1 MAVSSCGLGA
11 GPSRPWVLS
20 CRLLLL
26 VLWLP
31 LSSGE
36 AGPVAPPPR
45 SPSHPGPALGW
56 PLFPPPP
63 PQGHKE
69 NKTIPVCSEP
79 WWSTELD
86 MTRRHWP
93 WEVSLQ
99 TENEHV
105 CGGALIAPFWVVTAA
120 HCIQSTKEYSVVL
133 GASQLQP
140 LNPRRIFSVPVRD
153 IIMHPKYWGRT
164 FIVGDIALLRLPVP
178 VTFSKFVQPIC
189 LPEPTFNLKVGTQCW
204 VTGWGQAKQRFAGNS
219 MLSPELQEAEVFIM
233 DNQRCDKIY
242 RKQSFLPRVAHL
254 ILGNMVCATNYG
266 ENLCNDIGLLK
277 LKDPISCSPPVQPI
291 RLLTSH
297 SKPAIGSVCWV
308 IGWGRPGTEGASKD
322 HYHLQEVAT
331 RIINSCIYNQ
341 QYKLLSKGRKKFIG
355 DDMLCASSDVGLA
368 MCQDISSSSL
378 VCQVNKTWI
387 HMGVVSSSSGC
398 SQRHHLLSIYTSTS
412 HFSCW
417 IKKQIGGLKFSSRVC
432 HSFLSQLLL
441 AGHILLVSLGSLW
454 LL

>member
-1 MAVSSCGLGA
+1 MGPELSPAAAGVVATTELGVSLASRSSLGSEWKIRKYLVNELLMINA
-11 GPSRPWVLS
+11 LFAAILAQAPASSLS
-20 CRLLLL
+20 PFCSL
-26 VLWLP
+26 
-31 LSSGE
+31 
-36 AGPVAPPPR
+36 
-45 SPSHPGPALGW
+45 
-56 PLFPPPP
+56 
-63 PQGHKE
+63 GHKE

-266 ENLCNDIGLLK
+266 ENLCNGDSGGPLA
-277 LKDPISCSPPVQPI
+277 CEVE
-291 RLLTSH
+291 
-297 SKPAIGSVCWV
+297 
-308 IGWGRPGTEGASKD
+308 GRWILAGVLSWEKACAKAENPGVFS
-322 HYHLQEVAT
+322 
-331 RIINSCIYNQ
+331 RITKYAQ
-341 QYKLLSKGRKKFIG
+341 
-355 DDMLCASSDVGLA
+355 
-368 MCQDISSSSL
+368 
-378 VCQVNKTWI
+378 
-387 HMGVVSSSSGC
+387 
-398 SQRHHLLSIYTSTS
+398 
-412 HFSCW
+412 W
-417 IKKQIGGLKFSSRVC
+417 IKKQMRNDVFSAPGCTS
-432 HSFLSQLLL
+432 SWLLFPTSLLL
-441 AGHILLVSLGSLW
+441 PTLPFVFCLC
-454 LL
+454 

>member
-36 AGPVAPPPR
+36 AGLVAPPPR

-63 PQGHKE
+63 PQ
-69 NKTIPVCSEP
+69 VCSEP

-105 CGGALIAPFWVVTAA
+105 CGGALIAPVWVVTAA

-254 ILGNMVCATNYG
+254 ILGNMICATNYG
-266 ENLCNDIGLLK
+266 ENLCNGDSGGPLA
-277 LKDPISCSPPVQPI
+277 CEVE
-291 RLLTSH
+291 
-297 SKPAIGSVCWV
+297 
-308 IGWGRPGTEGASKD
+308 GRWILAGVLSWEKACAKAENPGVFS
-322 HYHLQEVAT
+322 
-331 RIINSCIYNQ
+331 RITKYAQ
-341 QYKLLSKGRKKFIG
+341 
-355 DDMLCASSDVGLA
+355 
-368 MCQDISSSSL
+368 
-378 VCQVNKTWI
+378 
-387 HMGVVSSSSGC
+387 
-398 SQRHHLLSIYTSTS
+398 
-412 HFSCW
+412 W
-417 IKKQIGGLKFSSRVC
+417 IKKQMRNDVFSAPGCTS
-432 HSFLSQLLL
+432 SWLLFPTSLLL
-441 AGHILLVSLGSLW
+441 PTLPFVFCLC
-454 LL
+454 